1 MKKRIERKIIIP
13 ESISQHIEEEY
24 RKSKTFRRA
33 YDEEVLKLEICYK
46 IARLRKSRHL
56 TQQELAIKAHTT
68 QQNISRLENPENSK
82 ISLHTLARL
91 AVALKARI
99 NIDLVPQE

>member
-1 MKKRIERKIIIP
+1 MKRRVNGAIIP
-13 ESISQHIEEEY
+13 ESIGQHIEREY
-24 RKSKTFRRA
+24 RRSKAFRKA
-33 YDEEVLKLEICYK
+33 YDEEVLKLRICYK
-46 IARLRKSRHL
+46 IAQLRKSMHL

-82 ISLHTLARL
+82 ISLHTLTKL

-99 NIDLVPQE
+99 SLDLVPQE